1 MKRAVSVIPRGA
13 TFLSRRTVRA
23 VTVTPGS
30 KLPVKSP
37 TLGSLLEDYG
47 REGHRGRRL
56 RSQLK
61 ERFPRHSEDEIED
74 AVQTACRCFLDAADE
89 IDDPGSA
96 YAWIRTVA
104 FRSLS
109 HEYRTRGRLV
119 PLQSA
124 EGEPG
129 GAVIDERP
137 GPVEELVDLEDTAE
151 LEILVREIASSLSDQ
166 RRQIFTLWA
175 AGRKKPEIAAELGL
189 SERAVKRALEDI
201 MRQAREVLARR
212 TGGGCEEGESLVLRF
227 ACGLAGA
234 GEAIR
239 ARAHM
244 EHCGSCSSFV
254 EQMETWREKAG
265 VMLGPAAIEIAHP
278 GLVGRVVG
286 RAGDAIATVKRHV
299 VGGAAQ
305 VKQQAAAGY
314 ARTPDPTPLA
324 GVRPGTLA
332 AVVASCLAVG
342 TGAATYCAQQGVDPL
357 SAATG
362 LIAGTDEEKEPAAP
376 EKEAQTPVVT
386 EEAPSEMVTEPT
398 YVPAEEASTPVES
411 ESAEK
416 KEPSSAEHEKK
427 PEPEPEPQPESEPE
441 VTPPAEQSFEPAS
454 PDYTATES
462 TSSETSSSSSSSSGA
477 TSEASQAKAV
487 PANEAPQFGGP

>member
-23 VTVTPGS
+23 VTVTPG
-30 KLPVKSP
+30 PNAAPKSATP
-37 TLGSLLEDYG
+37 GSLLEDYG

-61 ERFPRHSEDEIED
+61 ERFPRHSEEEIED
-74 AVQTACRCFLDAADE
+74 AVQTACRCFLDADG
-89 IDDPGSA
+89 INDPGSA

-109 HEYRTRGRLV
+109 HEYRAQGRLV
-119 PLQSA
+119 SLQSA

-129 GAVIDERP
+129 GAVPDKRP
-137 GPVEELVDLEDTAE
+137 GPVEELIDLEDTAE
-151 LEILVREIASSLSDQ
+151 LEILVQEIASSLSDQ

-175 AGRKKPEIAAELGL
+175 AGRKRPEIAAELRL
-189 SERAVKRALEDI
+189 SERAVKRGLEDV

-212 TGGGCEEGESLVLRF
+212 TGGGCAEGESLVLRF
-227 ACGLAGA
+227 SCGLAGA

-239 ARAHM
+239 VRAHM
-244 EHCGSCSSFV
+244 KQCRSCSSFA
-254 EQMETWREKAG
+254 EQLENWRDKVG
-265 VMLGPAAIEIAHP
+265 VILGPAAMEVAHP

-286 RAGDAIATVKRHV
+286 RAGEAVSSVKRHV
-299 VGGAAQ
+299 LDGAGQ

-324 GVRPGTLA
+324 GVRPGTVV

-357 SAATG
+357 AAATD
-362 LIAGTDEEKEPAAP
+362 LIAGTEEEKE
-376 EKEAQTPVVT
+376 Q
-386 EEAPSEMVTEPT
+386 
-398 YVPAEEASTPVES
+398 VPAEEEARTPVVETPAEAVTGPTYQPAEES
-411 ESAEK
+411 QAPAETESPERTE
-416 KEPSSAEHEKK
+416 EPAEHRAEPD
-427 PEPEPEPQPESEPE
+427 PEPEPEPEPE
-441 VTPPAEQSFEPAS
+441 VTPPPEQSFEPAS

-462 TSSETSSSSSSSSGA
+462 TSSETSSSSSSGT
-477 TSEASQAKAV
+477 TSEASHAKAV